1 MITCLINVPA
11 LELSERPLLAKA
23 PGRGAL
29 HNRLSL
35 RIATISEG
43 HIVVYVRDE
52 QTLKFS

>member
-1 MITCLINVPA
+1 MITGLINVPA

-35 RIATISEG
+35 GIATVSKG
-43 HIVVYVRDE
+43 HLIVYVGDE
-52 QTLKFS
+52 QTLKLS